1 MVKFHLGSLSGQSIR
16 SWVWL
21 LPEGPGED
29 FSPPCTSVCSSA
41 KWGWACTCLSGSGS
55 KQNRPGD
62 AAGSVP
68 ATLTPTVARSG
79 QGHQQRPGA
88 RRAFERGQRPWAH
101 IPTTT
106 HTGRRPF
113 QRRSGAKFTWNRREG
128 LVRGGWGQDRVPDDR
143 GSGAPLGEHP
153 RPHDCSRPGP
163 ASVTGVRDSRGL
175 RGLNSSLLGGPK
187 DEAWG

>member
-1 MVKFHLGSLSGQSIR
+1 MGLYLPLWVLIKAEPLG
-16 SWVWL
+16 
-21 LPEGPGED
+21 D
-29 FSPPCTSVCSSA
+29 HA
-41 KWGWACTCLSGSGS
+41 
-55 KQNRPGD
+55 GD

-68 ATLTPTVARSG
+68 ATLAPTVAGSG
-79 QGHQQRPGA
+79 QGHQHHPGA
-88 RRAFERGQRPWAH
+88 RRAFERCQRPWAH

-143 GSGAPLGEHP
+143 GSGAPSE
-153 RPHDCSRPGP
+153 STPGP
-163 ASVTGVRDSRGL
+163 MTAPGQDQPPSLAWGRAEGFVDSTAVFRG
-175 RGLNSSLLGGPK
+175 PE